1 MGQNKIRKTLY
12 FSLTIYVLLILTF
25 FVPTFFIDAGPYF
38 PIVAILSLLFLLT
51 GFYLFFLA
59 HKSHKQYRKYLLI
72 TAFFSVA
79 PLLFAVLHN
88 LFYALGILI
97 PYLSIIFEFVSGITL
112 IISVLISPVAFPIIA
127 IITLKKINK

>member
-1 MGQNKIRKTLY
+1 MGRDKTRKILY
-12 FSLTIYVLLILTF
+12 FSLAVYVLLIITF
-25 FVPTFFIDAGPYF
+25 FVPTFFVEAGPYF
-38 PIVAILSLLFLLT
+38 PMVAILALLFLLS
-51 GFYLFFLA
+51 GFYMFYIA
-59 HKSHKQYRKYLLI
+59 YKGQTQYRKYLLI

-112 IISVLISPVAFPIIA
+112 IISVLISPVGFPIMA